1 MSVVDASL
9 FVAAVTPQENR
20 HEQAVAWLN
29 WALAETATLDV
40 PAIVLSE
47 VAAAISRG
55 QDDNDLAQ
63 RALTLLLGT
72 DLIQIFP
79 VTQELAKRAAAI
91 SIEQRIRGC
100 DAVYVALAE
109 QLGTELVSLDQ
120 QQLERGTAV
129 IPTRR
134 P

>member
-1 MSVVDASL
+1 MSVVDASV
-9 FVAAVTPQENR
+9 FVAAVSQNEL
-20 HEQAVAWLN
+20 HHDQAVAWLDQI
-29 WALAETATLDV
+29 LAETATLDV

-55 QDDNDLAQ
+55 QNDDELAN
-63 RALTLLLGT
+63 RALNLLLET

-79 VTQELAKRAAAI
+79 VTLELAKMAAEI
-91 SIEQRIRGC
+91 GIKQRIRGC

-109 QLGTELVSLDQ
+109 QLGTDLVSLDRQ
-120 QQLERGTAV
+120 QVARGTAV
-129 IPTRR
+129 VPTRQ

>member
-1 MSVVDASL
+1 MSVVDASV
-9 FVAAVTPQENR
+9 FVAAVSSDET
-20 HEQAVAWLN
+20 HHDQAVVWLN
-29 WALAETATLDV
+29 WALAETDTLDV

-55 QDDNDLAQ
+55 QDDNDLAK
-63 RALTLLLGT
+63 RALNLLLGT

-79 VTQELAKRAAAI
+79 VTQEMANRAAEI
-91 SIEQRIRGC
+91 GIEQRIRGC

-109 QLGTELVSLDQ
+109 QLGTNLVSLDQ
-120 QQLERGTAV
+120 QQVERGTAV
-129 IPTRR
+129 IPTRH

>member
-9 FVAAVTPQENR
+9 FVAAVSQDES
-20 HEQAVAWLN
+20 HHDQAVAWLN
-29 WALAETATLDV
+29 HALEKTATIDV

-47 VAAAISRG
+47 VSAAISRG
-55 QDDNDLAQ
+55 QDDNVLAQ
-63 RALTLLLGT
+63 RALNLLLQT

-79 VTQELAKRAAAI
+79 VSEELAKRAAEI
-91 SIEQRIRGC
+91 GIKQRIRGC

-109 QLGTELVSLDQ
+109 KLGTELVSLDR
-120 QQLERGTAV
+120 QQLARGTAV
-129 IPTRR
+129 VPTHQ

>member
-1 MSVVDASL
+1 MSVVDASV
-9 FVAAVTPQENR
+9 FVASVIRDEKYHAE
-20 HEQAVAWLN
+20 AVAWLN
-29 WALAETATLDV
+29 RALAETATLDV

-55 QDDNDLAQ
+55 QDDDELAK
-63 RALTLLLGT
+63 RTLNLLLST
-72 DLIQIFP
+72 DLIQIFA
-79 VTQELAKRAAAI
+79 VTPELARRAAEI
-91 SIEQRIRGC
+91 GLEQRIRGC

-120 QQLERGTAV
+120 QQLERATAV
-129 IPTRR
+129 IPTRH

>member
-1 MSVVDASL
+1 MSVVDASV
-9 FVAAVTPQENR
+9 FVASVSRAETYHSE
-20 HEQAVAWLN
+20 AVAWLN
-29 WALAETATLDV
+29 HALAETATLDV

-55 QDDNDLAQ
+55 QDDNELAQ
-63 RALTLLLGT
+63 RTLNLLLGT
-72 DLIQIFP
+72 DLIQIFA
-79 VTQELAKRAAAI
+79 VTPELARRAAEIGVA
-91 SIEQRIRGC
+91 QRIRGC

-120 QQLERGTAV
+120 QQLERATAV
-129 IPTRR
+129 IPTRH

>member
-1 MSVVDASL
+1 MSVVDASV
-9 FVAAVTPQENR
+9 FVAAVSPDET
-20 HEQAVAWLN
+20 HHDQAVVWLN
-29 WALAETATLDV
+29 WALAETDTLDV

-55 QDDNDLAQ
+55 QDDNDLAK
-63 RALTLLLGT
+63 RALNLLLGT

-79 VTQELAKRAAAI
+79 VTQEMAKRAAEI
-91 SIEQRIRGC
+91 GIEQRIRGC

-109 QLGTELVSLDQ
+109 QLGTNLVSLDQ
-120 QQLERGTAV
+120 QQVERGTAV
-129 IPTRR
+129 IPTRH